1 MLGPVRRNLLG
12 ESAETSLGAAGTSAC
27 ATNIMDCS
35 LQLETHRLRIA
46 VTATPSQAGLAPIL
60 LRGDLAAAFRQA
72 SELGCQGVEVHLRR
86 AEDVD
91 VKAVKRLAAEY
102 GLGVPTL
109 GTGMAAT
116 KDGLTLAD
124 PSPEIRARAL
134 ERLRGHIDLAG
145 EVGSAVTI
153 GSISGKLG
161 GCQGEERRDRRAQ
174 ALGCLAEACRAA
186 RRLGVTVLLE
196 PLNRYESDYINTLAD
211 GMEVAAEI
219 GAPNLKLLADT
230 FHMNIEEVDLAGSLR
245 AAGPSIGH
253 VHLADTN
260 RQAPGHGHLDVAGV
274 LRALADIGYRG
285 YFSFE
290 ILPLP
295 DACRAIRDGIDAI
308 RAALGGATK

>member
-1 MLGPVRRNLLG
+1 
-12 ESAETSLGAAGTSAC
+12 
-27 ATNIMDCS
+27 MDCS
-35 LQLETHRLRIA
+35 LQLETHKLRIA
-46 VTATPSQAGLAPIL
+46 ITAIPSPPHPAPL
-60 LRGDLAAAFRQA
+60 LLYGDLAAAFRQA
-72 SELGCQGVEVHLRR
+72 SEWGCQGVEVHLRR

-102 GLGVPTL
+102 GLAVPTL
-109 GTGMAAT
+109 GTGMTAT
-116 KDGLTLAD
+116 KDGLTFAD
-124 PSPEIRARAL
+124 PSPEVRERAI
-134 ERLRGHIDLAG
+134 ERLRGHVDLAG
-145 EVGSAVTI
+145 QLGSAVTI

-161 GCQGEERRDRRAQ
+161 SCQGQERRDRRAQ
-174 ALGCLAEACRAA
+174 ALECLREVCHLAGRA
-186 RRLGVTVLLE
+186 GVAVLLE

-230 FHMNIEEVDLAGSLR
+230 FHMSIEEADLAASLR

-274 LRALADIGYRG
+274 LRALADTGYQG
-285 YFSFE
+285 YLSFE

-295 DACRAIRDGIDAI
+295 DACRAIRDGIEAI
-308 RAALGGATK
+308 RAATGGATK

>member
-1 MLGPVRRNLLG
+1 
-12 ESAETSLGAAGTSAC
+12 
-27 ATNIMDCS
+27 MDCS
-35 LQLETHRLRIA
+35 LQQLRIA

-60 LRGDLAAAFRQA
+60 LRGDLAAAFRRA
-72 SELGCQGVEVHLRR
+72 SEWGCQGVELHLRR

-91 VKAVKRLAAEY
+91 VKTVKRLAAEY
-102 GLGVPTL
+102 GLEVPTL

-116 KDGLTLAD
+116 KDGLTFAD
-124 PSPEIRARAL
+124 ASPEIRALTL

-145 EVGSAVTI
+145 ELGSAVTI

-161 GCQGEERRDRRAQ
+161 SCRGEERRDRRAQ
-174 ALGCLAEACRAA
+174 ALECLAEVCGLAGRA
-186 RRLGVTVLLE
+186 GVTVLLE

-230 FHMNIEEVDLAGSLR
+230 FHMNIEEADLAGSLR

-274 LRALADIGYRG
+274 LRALADTGYQG
-285 YFSFE
+285 YLSFE
-290 ILPLP
+290 IVPLP

-308 RAALGGATK
+308 RAATGGATK